1 MKSEFEPR
9 EAVSW
14 HALPIDEVYEK
25 LSSGPGGLSCEEAA
39 HRLEQFGPNELP
51 ARRPPGIFSIFLH
64 QFKSPLIY
72 ILLVAA
78 VISFALGDYKDAGF
92 ILAVVFLNA
101 VIGLVQEWKA
111 EKSASRLQS
120 LLRITAHV
128 RRGGKDEEVDSA
140 TIVPG
145 DIVLL
150 ESGIRVPA
158 DLRLIHAANLTVDE
172 SLLTGESVAV
182 KKDLALA
189 DADASIGDRRNVTFA
204 GTTVMTGRGI
214 GVVVATGQ
222 KTEVG
227 TIAEAVATTGSSK
240 PPLLVRMEKFS
251 RNIGFLVIGACLL
264 MAAISLAQGTPY
276 TEVFF
281 LAVALAV
288 SAIPEGLPV
297 AITVALSIA
306 TSRMGNRN
314 VIVRRLA
321 AVESLGSC
329 TMIATDKTG
338 TLTVNQQTVK
348 RLTLSGGESFEV
360 TGAGYEGSGGVLT
373 GGGSVPDPASLERL
387 KELAYAAVVC
397 NEGSLYREDDE
408 WVHHGDAMDVALL
421 ALGMKLGI
429 DPDLER
435 GEIHIDGTVPFEP
448 ELRYSAVSYHGTD
461 GTIRVAAKGALE
473 ALLPFCGTMETGDGP
488 VPIDRDVVEGHLHD
502 LTRSGFRVLAI
513 AGGTIDSL
521 PKGSPTLENASPTL
535 SLLGLA
541 GFIDPIRPDVP
552 GAIALCRD
560 AGVEV
565 AMITGD
571 HPETALAI
579 GEQIGLTTDESE
591 VVTGADLDS
600 IGSPDLPEY
609 FDRVRSGRIFARVSP
624 VQKLEIVD
632 AMVRDGH
639 FVAVT
644 GDGVNDAPALRR
656 ANIGVAMG
664 SGTDVAKDTSSMII
678 TDDDFSSIVA
688 GIEEGRYAYDNI
700 RKVTWLLVSTGFAEI
715 ILFTL
720 ALVFGFPLPLLAV
733 QLLWLNLVT
742 NGIQDVT
749 LAFEAGEPEAMK
761 RRPRDP
767 KEGVFNPLMVQ
778 ETLISGLLMGLIAFS
793 AYFWLKGSGWDE
805 LAARNSIVLLMV
817 LLENFHAINCRS
829 EYRSIFRVPL
839 KNNYYLIFGILL
851 AQGIHIAA
859 MNIPFMQELLG
870 IGPVS
875 LETWA
880 ALLALASLVVVGMEI
895 FKWARSRVTHD
906 ELGRYGKSA

>member
-1 MKSEFEPR
+1 MKSEYNPETGI
-9 EAVSW
+9 AW
-14 HALPIDEVYEK
+14 HSLPIEDVYEK
-25 LSSGPGGLSCEEAA
+25 LSADPRGLTEEEAA
-39 HRLEQFGPNELP
+39 RRLHQFGQNKLP
-51 ARRPPGIFSIFLH
+51 AREPPGILSIFLH

-72 ILLVAA
+72 ILLIAA
-78 VISFALGDYKDAGF
+78 VISFALGDLKDGIF
-92 ILAVVFLNA
+92 ILAVVLLNA

-111 EKSASRLQS
+111 EQSASRLQS
-120 LLRITAHV
+120 LLKIVANLRRDGRDTTA
-128 RRGGKDEEVDSA
+128 DSA

-150 ESGIRVPA
+150 ESGSRVPA

-182 KKDLALA
+182 GKDLVRVGA
-189 DADASIGDRRNVTFA
+189 DVPVGDRKNMAFG
-204 GTTVMTGRGI
+204 GTTVMSGRGI
-214 GVVVATGQ
+214 GVVTATGL

-227 TIAEAVATTGSSK
+227 IIAKAVATTEASK
-240 PPLLVRMEKFS
+240 PPLLIRMEQFS
-251 RNIGFLVIGACLL
+251 RNIGFIVIGACFL
-264 MAAISLAQGTPY
+264 MAAVSLARGASY

-297 AITVALSIA
+297 AITVALSIGS
-306 TSRMGNRN
+306 SRMGKRN

-348 RLTLSGGESFEV
+348 RVILPDGRSYEV
-360 TGAGYEGSGGVLT
+360 TGAGYDGEGAILEQ
-373 GGGSVPDPASLERL
+373 GGGGAGPGAAQGIHD
-387 KELAYAAVVC
+387 LAFAAAVC
-397 NEGSLYREDDE
+397 NEGSLYREDDR

-421 ALGMKLGI
+421 ALAFKAGI
-429 DPDLER
+429 EPDHAR
-435 GEIHIDGTVPFEP
+435 SEIRVTGTVPFEP
-448 ELRYSAVSYHGTD
+448 ELRYSVVSYQDQAGRNR
-461 GTIRVAAKGALE
+461 IAVKGALE
-473 ALLPFCGTMETGDGP
+473 ALLPFCQSMQT
-488 VPIDRDVVEGHLHD
+488 VEGNVPVDRPRIENQLREI
-502 LTRSGFRVLAI
+502 TREGYRVLAI
-513 AGGTIDSL
+513 AGGTIDTVPDGL
-521 PKGSPTLENASPTL
+521 LTLAEFRPPLT
-535 SLLGLA
+535 LLGLA

-552 GAIALCRD
+552 DAISRSRE
-560 AGVEV
+560 AGVKV

-571 HPETALAI
+571 HPDTALAI
-579 GEQIGLTTDESE
+579 GRQLGLADRESE
-591 VVTGADLDS
+591 VVTGPELEA

-688 GIEEGRYAYDNI
+688 GIEEGRYAYENI
-700 RKVTWLLVSTGFAEI
+700 RKVTYLLISTGFAEI
-715 ILFTL
+715 VLFTL
-720 ALVFGFPLPLLAV
+720 ALIAGFPLPLLAV

-742 NGIQDVT
+742 NGIQDVA
-749 LAFEAGEPEAMK
+749 LAFEAGEPAAMK

-767 KEGVFNPLMVQ
+767 GEGIFNRLMVQ
-778 ETLISGLLMGLIAFS
+778 ETLLSGLLMGIIAFG
-793 AYFWLKGSGWDE
+793 AYFWLLESGWDE
-805 LAARNSIVLLMV
+805 FSARSVLVLLMV
-817 LLENFHAINCRS
+817 LLENFHALNCRS
-829 EYRSIFRVPL
+829 EFRSIFRVPVR
-839 KNNYYLIFGILL
+839 NNYYLIAGILA

-859 MNIPFMQELLG
+859 MMTPVMQDLLR
-870 IGPVS
+870 IGPVN
-875 LETWA
+875 LGTWA

-895 FKWARSRVTHD
+895 FKWIKFRAMPADLKHHGS
-906 ELGRYGKSA
+906 SA